1 LLCLQSYSGGHVTI
15 LVTGMHGNIGSRVA
29 SRLVEAGHR
38 VRGSSRN
45 PTSPPAGVEAVE
57 LDLTEPRGAAAALA
71 GVETVFLYPVRGP
84 VDGFLDAAR
93 KADVQHLVLLSSPAA
108 YEVHEHDRLIGLV
121 HRVVEQAVQDS
132 GLSHTVLY
140 PSWLASN
147 TRRDWGEQIRTL
159 GRVGIA
165 YPDAQVNPIHID
177 DIAEVAADVLT
188 RDAHRSRMLVLTGPE
203 SVSQRSLVD
212 VLAEVRGAPIE
223 VDELTREQ
231 ALDKR
236 PAWMP
241 EQVLDALLDVAAAAV
256 DVPATVT
263 NGVERVTGQPSRTF
277 REWALAHRADFRPD
291 TL

>member
-1 LLCLQSYSGGHVTI
+1 MTI

-38 VRGSSRN
+38 VRGSSRH
-45 PTSPPAGVEAVE
+45 PAAPPAGVEAVE
-57 LDLTEPRGAAAALA
+57 LDLTDPGNAAAALS

-93 KADVQHLVLLSSPAA
+93 KADVQHVVLLSSPAA

-121 HRVVEQAVQDS
+121 HRAVEQAVQDS

-147 TRRDWGEQIRTL
+147 ARRDWGAQIRAH

-165 YPDAQVNPIHID
+165 HPDAQVNPIHID
-177 DIAEVAADVLT
+177 DVAEVAADVLT
-188 RDAHRSRMLVLTGPE
+188 GAAHRSRMLVITGPE
-203 SVSQRSLVD
+203 SVPQRNLVD

-223 VDELTREQ
+223 VDELTRAQ
-231 ALDKR
+231 ALEQR
-236 PAWMP
+236 PQWMP
-241 EQVLDALLDVAAAAV
+241 AQVLEALLDVAAAAV
-256 DVPATVT
+256 GVPAAVT
-263 NGVERVTGQPSRTF
+263 NTVERVTGHPSRTF
-277 REWALAHRADFRPD
+277 REWALAHRADFR
-291 TL
+291 

>member
-1 LLCLQSYSGGHVTI
+1 VTI

-29 SRLVEAGHR
+29 TALVEAGHR

-45 PTSPPAGVEAVE
+45 PSAAPEDLEPVE
-57 LDLTEPRGAAAALA
+57 LDLTEPRNAGEALA

-84 VDGFLDAAR
+84 VEAFLDAAR
-93 KADVQHLVLLSSPAA
+93 KADVQHVVLLSSPAA

-121 HRVVEQAVQDS
+121 HRAVEQAVQDS

-147 TRRDWGEQIRTL
+147 TRRDWGEQIRTR

-188 RDAHRSRMLVLTGPE
+188 RATHRSRMLVLTGPE
-203 SVSQRSLVD
+203 SVPQRSLVD
-212 VLAEVRGAPIE
+212 VVAQVRGAPIAL
-223 VDELTREQ
+223 DELTREQ
-231 ALDKR
+231 ALEQR
-236 PAWMP
+236 PEWMP
-241 EQVLDALLDVAAAAV
+241 EPVLESLLDVAAASV
-256 DVPATVT
+256 GVPAAVT
-263 NGVERVTGQPSRTF
+263 NTVERVTGHPSRTF
-277 REWALAHRADFRPD
+277 REWATAHRADFG
-291 TL
+291 